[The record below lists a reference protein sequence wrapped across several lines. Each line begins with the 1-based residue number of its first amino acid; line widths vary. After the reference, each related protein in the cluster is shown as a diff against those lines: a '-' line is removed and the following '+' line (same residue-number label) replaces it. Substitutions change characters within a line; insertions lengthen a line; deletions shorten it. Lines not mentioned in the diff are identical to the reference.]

1 MLSFGITIVA
11 LASVVAPGVL
21 FVVSFFTFSIIKRTA
36 ISFGPAID
44 VAVFFSLSLLI
55 NGLFG
60 GFIGWLSLGI
70 YDPCGQR
77 LLPEINSVIG
87 QLFVGSAGSGGCS
100 TQSAAAFF
108 YIYLTLLCVM
118 SCLAGAVAVAGVELS
133 GLRFAHGVFTKV
145 SSTARKSGV
154 TTCSALCKF
163 GGENS
168 FVIYTGEV
176 REIVL
181 DDKNYI
187 THLSIKKTQ
196 RSLMHIQYGITAT
209 GAAAIPFVSETDE
222 FIIPGASIQNVAF
235 SHIALPGWPWR
246 AVGIVA
252 TLVLFIG
259 FLLFS
264 VDQYA
269 GLLFGAGAPPAA
281 ILRPGE
287 GAHAS
292 ASSDSLVIPMPVLK
306 LLLDW
311 EKRNGSA
318 NADALR
324 ALSASV
330 AALEETAARAAAQ
343 GTNRGSNS
351 GRGPHQ

>member
-1 MLSFGITIVA
+1 MLSFGLTIVA
-11 LASVVAPGVL
+11 LASIVAPGVL
-21 FVVSFFTFSIIKRTA
+21 FVVAFFTFSIIKRTA

-77 LLPEINSVIG
+77 LLPEINAVIG
-87 QLFVGSAGSGGCS
+87 QLFVGRAGSGGCS

-108 YIYLTLLCVM
+108 YIYLALLCVM
-118 SCLAGAVAVAGVELS
+118 SCLTGAAAVAGVELS

-145 SSTARKSGV
+145 SSTARKSGI

-168 FVIYTGEV
+168 FVIYVGEV

-181 DDKNYI
+181 DDKNCI

-196 RSLMHIQYGITAT
+196 RALLHVNSGITT
-209 GAAAIPFVSETDE
+209 TDAAAIPFVSETDE
-222 FIIPGASIQNVAF
+222 FIIPGASIENVAF
-235 SHIALPGWPWR
+235 SHIALPGWPRR

-252 TLVLFIG
+252 TL
-259 FLLFS
+259 LLFVVFLCIS
-264 VDQYA
+264 GRIYA
-269 GLLFGAGAPPAA
+269 GMLFGHWG
-281 ILRPGE
+281 
-287 GAHAS
+287 
-292 ASSDSLVIPMPVLK
+292 
-306 LLLDW
+306 
-311 EKRNGSA
+311 
-318 NADALR
+318 
-324 ALSASV
+324 
-330 AALEETAARAAAQ
+330 Q
-343 GTNRGSNS
+343 
-351 GRGPHQ
+351 